1 MDERS
6 FSLLQFLLQLLLQR
20 DTGLLLLSH
29 GLAHASDLHAE
40 AENKNRFHTGGTSL
54 SGSALPGM
62 SFKISL
68 S

>member
-20 DTGLLLLSH
+20 DTGLLLLFYCF
-29 GLAHASDLHAE
+29 GDECDLHAE